1 MEYAHLPCSQFVD
14 GTFSKAPVPGGGSV
28 ASLVAALGTAL
39 GGMVCNLTIGKK
51 KFAQY
56 EDDLQRIRSEAER
69 LKDTLMAM
77 IDQDTQNFLP
87 LSQAYG
93 LPSATEE
100 EKAFKEKTM
109 QAALKV
115 AITVPLD
122 IVRLSYQAIRL
133 QDELVEKSS
142 KLAISDVGCGV
153 ACLRAALTSGWLNVV
168 INLNSI
174 TDADYVAAVKA
185 ELLPLVEEGC
195 TLCDKVYDRVCE
207 ILGK

>member
-1 MEYAHLPCSQFVD
+1 MEYAQLPCSQFVD

-56 EDDLQRIRSEAER
+56 EDDLNRILGQAGT
-69 LKDTLMAM
+69 LKDTLMKM
-77 IDQDTQNFLP
+77 IDRDTQNFLP
-87 LSQAYG
+87 LSRAYG
-93 LPSATEE
+93 LPSATDE
-100 EKAFKEKTM
+100 EKAHKEKTM

-115 AITVPLD
+115 AIEVPID
-122 IVRLSYQAIRL
+122 IVRLSYQAIQL
-133 QDELVEKSS
+133 HSELVEKSS

-153 ACLRAALTSGWLNVV
+153 ACLRASLTSGWLNVV

-174 TDADYVAAVKA
+174 TDEAYVASIKE
-185 ELLPLVEEGC
+185 ELLPLVEKGC
-195 TLCDKVYDRVCE
+195 ALCDKVYGRVCE